1 MLRRIFTFAMIFI
14 LGVSA
19 MSAENKM
26 QTKQGTIL
34 HCWCWSFK
42 TIEDNIEKISEAGF
56 TAIQTSPANE
66 CFVGDNGGLEIMSTK
81 KENGIITI
89 SPRIGKLE
97 TISLEQ
103 ETTLSVCAQKQ
114 KNSESQ

>member
-42 TIEDNIEKISEAGF
+42 TIEDNIEKS
-56 TAIQTSPANE
+56 QKR
-66 CFVGDNGGLEIMSTK
+66 D
-81 KENGIITI
+81 
-89 SPRIGKLE
+89 
-97 TISLEQ
+97 SLQ
-103 ETTLSVCAQKQ
+103 SRLPQQMNAL
-114 KNSESQ
+114 